1 MKLENTQTE
10 NSAAGGL
17 SDLTD
22 VLGAKSR
29 RWHDGNKE
37 TK

>member
-1 MKLENTQTE
+1 MEQRQDVT
-10 NSAAGGL
+10 SAAGGL
-17 SDLTD
+17 SDLTAG
-22 VLGAKSR
+22 LGAKSR